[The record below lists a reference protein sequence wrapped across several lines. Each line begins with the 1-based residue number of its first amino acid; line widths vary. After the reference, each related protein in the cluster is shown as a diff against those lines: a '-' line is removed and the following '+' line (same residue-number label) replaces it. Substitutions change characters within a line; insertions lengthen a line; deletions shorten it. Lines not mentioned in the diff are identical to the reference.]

1 MGRGRFYSVIFIIII
16 TVFWGFVLSFAATSL
31 RDRQEFNETVN
42 VRTNILVATGLLE
55 RDEALGPDEID
66 DLYNRSIESFLVD
79 HEGRVLSGQ
88 TADGVDLE
96 IELESPNPED
106 WRLPVFVVTKNG
118 QADVYAIPVFGRGLW
133 STLYGYLA
141 LERDLSTVRGIT
153 FYDHAETA
161 GLGAE
166 ISEPWFQE
174 NFVGKQVFDASGN
187 LRSIGVVKGSVT
199 ATLSNV
205 AEHDYYVDGISGA
218 SQTGRGVTNLLEDK
232 LSLYEP
238 YIRKIRAES

>member
-1 MGRGRFYSVIFIIII
+1 MGRSKIYSVVFVIII
-16 TVFWGFVLSFAATSL
+16 TLFWGFVLSYAATSL
-31 RDRQEFNETVN
+31 RERQEFNEIVN
-42 VRTNILVATGLLE
+42 IRTNILVATGLID
-55 RDEALGPDEID
+55 RDDTLAPEEVDE
-66 DLYNRSIESFLVD
+66 LYNTSIESFVVD
-79 HEGRVLSGQ
+79 HEGRVLTGEP
-88 TADGVDLE
+88 ADGVDLE
-96 IELESPNPED
+96 VELESPDPED

-174 NFVGKQVFDASGN
+174 NFVGKQVFDAAGN
-187 LRSIGVVKGSVT
+187 LRSIGVAKGAVT
-199 ATLSNV
+199 DTISN
-205 AEHDYYVDGISGA
+205 AADRDYFVDGISGA

-232 LSLYEP
+232 LQLYEP
-238 YIRKIRAES
+238 YIRKIRAEN

>member
-1 MGRGRFYSVIFIIII
+1 MGRGKIYSVVFVIII
-16 TVFWGFVLSFAATSL
+16 TLFWGFVLSFAATSL
-31 RDRQEFNETVN
+31 RERQKFNETVN
-42 VRTNILVATGLLE
+42 MRTNILVATGLID
-55 RDEALGPDEID
+55 RDDAFAPEEID
-66 DLYNRSIESFLVD
+66 ELYNTSIESFLVD
-79 HEGRVLSGQ
+79 REGRVLTDES
-88 TADGVDLE
+88 AEGVDLE
-96 IELESPNPED
+96 VELESPNAEQ

-141 LERDLSTVRGIT
+141 LERDFSTVRGIT

-174 NFVGKQVFDASGN
+174 NFVGKQVFDGAGN
-187 LRSIGVVKGSVT
+187 LRSIGVVKGIVT
-199 ATLSNV
+199 DTISNTV
-205 AEHDYYVDGISGA
+205 EHDFYVDGISGA

-232 LSLYEP
+232 LQLYEP
-238 YIRKIRAES
+238 YIRKIRAEN

>member
-1 MGRGRFYSVIFIIII
+1 MGRGKIYSVVFVVII
-16 TVFWGFVLSFAATSL
+16 TLFWGFVLSYAATSL
-31 RDRQEFNETVN
+31 RERQEFNETVN
-42 VRTNILVATGLLE
+42 IRTNILVATGLLD
-55 RDEALGPDEID
+55 RNNTLGPEEID
-66 DLYNRSIESFLVD
+66 DLYNSSIESFLVD
-79 HEGRVLSGQ
+79 HQGRVLTGES
-88 TADGVDLE
+88 AEGVDLE
-96 IELESPNPED
+96 VELESSDPEQ

-118 QADVYAIPVFGRGLW
+118 RADVYAVPVFGRGLW

-174 NFVGKQVFDASGN
+174 SFVGKQVFDGSGS
-187 LRSIGVVKGSVT
+187 LRSIGVVKGMVT
-199 ATLSNV
+199 DKISNP
-205 AEHDYYVDGISGA
+205 ADRDFYVDGISGA

-232 LSLYEP
+232 LQLYEP
-238 YIRKIRAES
+238 YIRKIRAEN